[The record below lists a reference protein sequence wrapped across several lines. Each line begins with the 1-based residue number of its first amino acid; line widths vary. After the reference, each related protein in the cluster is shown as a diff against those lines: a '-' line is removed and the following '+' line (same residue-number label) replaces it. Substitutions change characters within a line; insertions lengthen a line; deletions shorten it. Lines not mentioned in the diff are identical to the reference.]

1 MIRTECM
8 ICTKKRDDSK
18 ILRLRQ
24 ILNLLTPLPSDG
36 KLLGLAWGGEKR
48 CPYGMYCNDLQI
60 AEATAKRLER
70 QIEGKLEGLFSPKNN
85 KLYHELLNMLG
96 GYFPAV
102 YQYVERQWN
111 MTVKHR

>member
-8 ICTKKRDDSK
+8 ICTKKRDNAK
-18 ILRLRQ
+18 MLRLRQ
-24 ILNLLTPLPSDG
+24 IFNLLAPLPSDE
-36 KLLGLAWGGEKR
+36 KILGLAWGGGNR

-60 AEATAKRLER
+60 AEAEAKRLER

-85 KLYHELLNMLG
+85 KLYHELLNMLC

-102 YQYVERQWN
+102 YQYVERQWK